1 MRSDENNID
10 TVISLLRKHYWT
22 NIILLAALFLLTLFR
37 VVSLFQTVNPVSV
50 TIERY
55 SIVISIIAIPAALKL
70 FAYILKKIPVGTDN
84 ETVITKYKVA
94 SYTRLYIISAI
105 TLMNIVLYAY
115 SFNMNFFWFTVV
127 LFIIYVFCKP
137 SYPELENVV
146 NRVTEEEIKET
157 DNE

>member
-1 MRSDENNID
+1 
-10 TVISLLRKHYWT
+10 
-22 NIILLAALFLLTLFR
+22 
-37 VVSLFQTVNPVSV
+37 
-50 TIERY
+50 
-55 SIVISIIAIPAALKL
+55 
-70 FAYILKKIPVGTDN
+70 
-84 ETVITKYKVA
+84 
-94 SYTRLYIISAI
+94 
-105 TLMNIVLYAY
+105 MNIVLYAY